1 MDSPSHAKPANWLSW
16 ASLLVT
22 ILLLVVGIYY
32 LLEKISL
39 AGMVQAFSQ
48 IRPIFL
54 GLSILSI
61 LLTFALKAWRWQFL
75 LSAQTKT
82 LPLAALFWAM
92 MLGFYVNNVLPF
104 VRLGEI
110 ARVYALHFQTGAGKV
125 QSLST
130 LFVEKVLEA
139 IFLGVIVVLLLPL
152 LVLPEM
158 IQPSQLIFWLGG
170 AGLAVLLVL
179 YLLAYQ
185 ADWMLKQLERI
196 SSFLPSAWGGRLR
209 QLAASSLKGL
219 SALRERRL
227 FLMIL
232 GISSLLSITS
242 ILTPYF
248 LFPAFG
254 IQLGLAEAATIHV
267 VVSLAIIPPSTPA
280 KIGIFDGAV
289 AFLLLWFG
297 LESEA
302 LIAAY
307 TILFHLVIVLPQ
319 IILGSVAASQTGWR
333 WRGTA
338 VSPSHP
344 PHL

>member
-1 MDSPSHAKPANWLSW
+1 MGNSSVAKPGTWLSW
-16 ASLLVT
+16 ISLLLT
-22 ILLLVVGIYY
+22 ILLLVVGVYY
-32 LLEKISL
+32 LMEKISL
-39 AGMVQAFSQ
+39 AEIGEAFSQ
-48 IRPIFL
+48 VRPVFL

-61 LLTFALKAWRWQFL
+61 LLTFGLKAWRWQFL

-110 ARVYALHFQTGAGKV
+110 ARVYALNFQTGAGKV

-130 LFVEKVLEA
+130 LFVEKVLETV
-139 IFLGVIVVLLLPL
+139 FLGVIVVLMLPL
-152 LVLPEM
+152 LILPET
-158 IQPSQLIFWLGG
+158 IQQSQLIFWLGG
-170 AGLAVLLVL
+170 TGLAVLLVL
-179 YLLAYQ
+179 YLLAYR
-185 ADWMLKQLERI
+185 ADWTLKQFGRI
-196 SSFLPSAWGGRLR
+196 SSFLPFALGGRLR

-232 GISSLLSITS
+232 GISFLLSITS

-254 IQLGLAEAATIHV
+254 IPLGLAEAATIHV
-267 VVSLAIIPPSTPA
+267 VISLALVPPSTPA

-289 AFLLLWFG
+289 AFLLVWFG
-297 LESEA
+297 LKNEA

-307 TILFHLVIVLPQ
+307 TILFHLVIILPQ
-319 IILGSVAASQTGWR
+319 IIFGSIAASQTGWR
-333 WRGTA
+333 WRATA
-338 VSPSHP
+338 VSPSPP
-344 PHL
+344 PHS